1 MRCRTVAL
9 QEEFP
14 CCENCPLKF
23 FAVLS
28 DAFHRVERDAQDEL
42 ALWSLLKR
50 PLLQGGCQSYWP
62 RPWIPAF
69 AGMTS
74 VVSWHRRSQIPRVR
88 GNDEFLVINPL
99 AVRPLHLRGDGV
111 CLCRRPWIPAF
122 AGMTSVVSWHR
133 RSQIPRVRGN
143 DEVLVIDPL
152 AVRPLHLRGRRCTP
166 TSSAVDSR
174 VRGNDECRTANITLI
189 TILNKQRAP
198 ISRGS
203 LTFWNCALRSLRRA
217 VGWVGCW
224 TPYVG
229 RENWCWLVPR
239 ALRYDDAERLV

>member
-62 RPWIPAF
+62 
-69 AGMTS
+69 
-74 VVSWHRRSQIPRVR
+74 
-88 GNDEFLVINPL
+88 
-99 AVRPLHLRGDGV
+99 
-111 CLCRRPWIPAF
+111 RPWIPAF